1 MRGTRTCW
9 GGRANVRAALYMPTL
24 AAVRCNPALSAFY
37 ERLVAGVGVVFP
49 VIDSGVLWD
58 VGVGRMPNG
67 VGTTAVGSAV
77 AETDVGIS
85 SEVGA

>member
-1 MRGTRTCW
+1 VDASITD
-9 GGRANVRAALYMPTL
+9 
-24 AAVRCNPALSAFY
+24 
-37 ERLVAGVGVVFP
+37 AGVGVVFP
-49 VIDSGVLWD
+49 VIDSGVLWG